1 MNLYFDIENIFGNAV
16 GSPIMLLD
24 RELDADGLPIGPAL
38 IENPT
43 DPIGEQRY
51 KVKLQ
56 DVTQGTP
63 IPSLGILFEI

>member
-1 MNLYFDIENIFGNAV
+1 
-16 GSPIMLLD
+16 MLLD